1 MVFNDTI
8 NIDSVISCQA
18 VLLLVETGVPKEN
31 HRPVVVAN
39 VSIKII

>member
-1 MVFNDTI
+1 MVFNDTF
-8 NIDSVISCQA
+8 NNDSVISCQA
-18 VLLLVETGVPKEN
+18 VLLVVETGGPKEN